1 MRLPPASPLT
11 VALALVAGLAIG
23 SNPNI
28 QPLTWLGE
36 WRRGEP
42 SPKAPTPKGDDSK
55 ASSLEGGR
63 PPAASA
69 ELARLRDAETRL
81 FPTSL
86 SGTTTQAG
94 ASAVAASGSVQL
106 PPAGAFG
113 DLDEP
118 DISVPKQPEV
128 ETYVR
133 FFTENGEGRALLERW
148 LERRARYRPFV
159 TPALEQEHLPHALE
173 AIILAESGYHPRA
186 RSPVGAMGL
195 WQLMPETARLY
206 GLTVEQNYDE
216 RRDPASASAAAAKHL
231 EMLRERL
238 PSWELVLAAYN
249 AGLDRVEEG
258 FASTGTKDYWT
269 LSRSPG
275 GLPRE
280 TVLYVPKVLALS
292 IVLENLDSLGFG
304 RKEAAPAST
313 GPSSTSLLSS
323 SSPSNPSLLPPS
335 FGPSRLFA
343 TGSLPT
349 RFASP
354 FVELGEPEDSH
365 AIVVFPPASPS
376 PRRSPEDHDVN
387 LDSADLGPALSVDR
401 VAGFAPETT
410 TAPDALE
417 RPYRVEPGDTL
428 LKIASR
434 FNVPLRLVAQRNHL
448 GDRYIVRTGQ
458 TLKLP
463 ISSGVEPARGSD
475 ARVTVYLA
483 SRGDTVSKIA
493 RQFGVSERELIL
505 DNDLKNPSYV
515 RDGQI
520 VRVRIPRARAE
531 SYLETG
537 VAGQEQ

>member
-28 QPLTWLGE
+28 QPLTWLRE
-36 WRRGEP
+36 WRKSVP
-42 SPKAPTPKGDDSK
+42 APKAPAPKGDDSK
-55 ASSLEGGR
+55 TPSLEGGR

-69 ELARLRDAETRL
+69 ELARLRDAEARL
-81 FPTSL
+81 FPTAL
-86 SGTTTQAG
+86 SSTATQVS
-94 ASAVAASGSVQL
+94 ASVVAASGSVQL

-118 DISVPKQPEV
+118 DISVPQQPEV

-148 LERRARYRPFV
+148 LERRARYRPLV
-159 TPALEQEHLPHALE
+159 TPALEQEHLPRALE

-206 GLTVEQNYDE
+206 GLTVDQNYDE
-216 RRDPASASAAAAKHL
+216 RRDPAIASAAAAKHL
-231 EMLRERL
+231 KMLRERL

-304 RKEAAPAST
+304 RKEPLTPST
-313 GPSSTSLLSS
+313 GPSNTSLLSS
-323 SSPSNPSLLPPS
+323 VGASNLPPS
-335 FGPSRLFA
+335 FGPSKLFA
-343 TGSLPT
+343 TGSLST

-354 FVELGEPEDSH
+354 FIELREPEDSH
-365 AIVVFPPASPS
+365 AIVVFPPAPS
-376 PRRSPEDHDVN
+376 RRAPEDHDVN
-387 LDSADLGPALSVDR
+387 LDPAELGPALSV
-401 VAGFAPETT
+401 AGSASETT
-410 TAPDALE
+410 TAGDALE

-463 ISSGVEPARGSD
+463 VSSGVEPARGSD
-475 ARVTVYLA
+475 TSVTVYLA

-520 VRVRIPRARAE
+520 VRVRVPRARAE